1 MHNKILNEFSGDKIG
16 DFIVEN
22 DVVSIIKEG
31 ADTGR
36 APVDD
41 GPGTFYKSLDQYKR
55 ETKDWV
61 KQLQNDL
68 GYKVIGYILSDGAM
82 DPEEDYTMDYRD
94 VPAISYGAKKKYK
107 SRLRDVIEN
116 LGWRVIKWMGVDD
129 PNVLFAG
136 PPVASGIDAAGR
148 MEDNIRNTS
157 DFSKKA
163 PKTSGGQPRLH
174 VENLTPE
181 WWKNEL
187 LLEGDLYI
195 DEEKGLVMC
204 AECGDWM
211 KQIQYRHLKYKHNLT
226 MKEYRNKYPN
236 VPLLSESSKNTKDSG
251 KNSMSDSN
259 VRKKHLDS
267 VNTKEYKELQSQLS
281 TGRIPTDETRQLM
294 SENNAM
300 KDEKNRKKVSVGVK
314 KSYENEE
321 LIETRRKQFTEIRNS
336 DKYNERMYELGLW
349 TRPEDKDV
357 LQLYTENVRK
367 LTNDNYQKHFYD
379 IPNAKKRSRKWHL
392 DHKVSI
398 NYGFKNDIPIEIIA
412 HYKNLEVILHSLNE
426 SKSTKNSILFEDL
439 LKDIEHSNNPLDNRI
454 LLMCG
459 GAAGHLNHPFD
470 DKDLTFKDL
479 KNIIEMGL
487 DGNLDREDNVT
498 EKLDGQ
504 NLMVSWKS

>member
-1 MHNKILNEFSGDKIG
+1 LHNKILNEFSGDKIG

-82 DPEEDYTMDYRD
+82 DPEEDYTMDHRD

-157 DFSKKA
+157 DLSKKA

-181 WWKNEL
+181 WWKN
-187 LLEGDLYI
+187 
-195 DEEKGLVMC
+195 
-204 AECGDWM
+204 
-211 KQIQYRHLKYKHNLT
+211 NLIV
-226 MKEYRNKYPN
+226 E
-236 VPLLSESSKNTKDSG
+236 DS
-251 KNSMSDSN
+251 
-259 VRKKHLDS
+259 
-267 VNTKEYKELQSQLS
+267 
-281 TGRIPTDETRQLM
+281 
-294 SENNAM
+294 
-300 KDEKNRKKVSVGVK
+300 
-314 KSYENEE
+314 
-321 LIETRRKQFTEIRNS
+321 
-336 DKYNERMYELGLW
+336 
-349 TRPEDKDV
+349 
-357 LQLYTENVRK
+357 
-367 LTNDNYQKHFYD
+367 TN
-379 IPNAKKRSRKWHL
+379 
-392 DHKVSI
+392 
-398 NYGFKNDIPIEIIA
+398 
-412 HYKNLEVILHSLNE
+412 
-426 SKSTKNSILFEDL
+426 L

-459 GAAGHLNHPFD
+459 GAAGHMAHPFD
-470 DKDLTFKDL
+470 DKNLTFGDL
-479 KNIIEMGL
+479 KKIIELGL
-487 DGNLDREDNVT
+487 GGNLDREDNVT